1 MAKGLDLNKI
11 KAEID
16 IAKKEKNM
24 VSSQLGESVGRGVAP
39 RDEFLHGLITSL
51 TTGSPTPSTN
61 LIKVV
66 ENQAHAKRGGGITTH
81 KIDEVAAP
89 APQQKRTVD
98 MSPERDEQL
107 FADLEKKRKQTLAE
121 SIAGFT
127 GGQSTPIPP
136 SVNYNG
142 QQMLTSLPANAGT
155 PTNTG
160 GMQINE
166 AVLVE
171 SVKQI
176 VNTHLTENLGPVFE
190 EAIKGTI
197 IEMYAVERIKEVLME
212 NKDLITEV
220 VKDVIREIQERA
232 KAKKPQH

>member
-66 ENQAHAKRGGGITTH
+66 ENQAHAKRGGGIITH
-81 KIDEVAAP
+81 KIDEIATA
-89 APQQKRTVD
+89 APQQKRTVE

-127 GGQSTPIPP
+127 GGQSTPTPP
-136 SVNYNG
+136 SINYNG
-142 QQMLTSLPANAGT
+142 QQMLTSLPATAA
-155 PTNTG
+155 NTG

-197 IEMYAVERIKEVLME
+197 IEMYAVERIKEVLVE